1 MATPDG
7 TARTKLPPIG
17 SDLWVRARNMA
28 QSVKFLQKSGRC
40 WVPRAHAGC
49 NPGSHARSLACTL
62 ARSHACTLARTHVPR
77 LDCDRRQSDWLAASC
92 CAVYAGRETWRNVVG
107 EDSTWRLP
115 PHICFWTRKGPHSS
129 VGQSASGSWS
139 ERRVL
144 LIKCRLVAASGSQSS
159 MQRVL
164 ADARDVRE
172 IVLASSSVQT
182 PVGGMEVL
190 FPWTVIFDNNV
201 ALRLASKTPRDRMLW
216 TSALQKLSGAALR
229 GDDGDLGNPAESRRL
244 GTDYD
249 GSDMGLAGDSGPL
262 ASHAAFV
269 YMDGSH
275 FAGGYTKNDWSGR
288 VYLCADSACT
298 WARSPPASPHVPP
311 AARMTK

>member
-1 MATPDG
+1 MLGP
-7 TARTKLPPIG
+7 
-17 SDLWVRARNMA
+17 
-28 QSVKFLQKSGRC
+28 RC
-40 WVPRAHAGC
+40 SRG
-49 NPGSHARSLACTL
+49 
-62 ARSHACTLARTHVPR
+62 ARTHARTHARAAPR
-77 LDCDRRQSDWLAASC
+77 SCPARARRQSDRLAAPC
-92 CAVYAGRETWRNVVG
+92 CALHAGRETWRDVVG
-107 EDSTWRLP
+107 EDSAWRLP
-115 PHICFWTRKGPHSS
+115 PHICFWTRTGPHSA
-129 VGQSASGSWS
+129 GESASGSWN

-144 LIKCRLVAASGSQSS
+144 LVKCRLVAASGSHSS

-172 IVLASSSVQT
+172 IVLASSSVPT

-229 GDDGDLGNPAESRRL
+229 GDDGDFGNPAEARRL

-249 GSDMGLAGDSGPL
+249 GSDMGLAGDSSPL

-275 FAGGYTKNDWSGR
+275 FAGGFAKNDWSGR
-288 VYLCADSACT
+288 VANALARLTPACGPHHH
-298 WARSPPASPHVPP
+298 APGRSSCLQPA
-311 AARMTK
+311 